1 MYNETMFSTI
11 NMAHSNY
18 IIKSAINKD
27 KNKIFILYTYSDSG
41 SMFWLGF
48 YFNSYKMTEIKQVTP
63 CSDTKLIDIIYFIYI
78 NNYIFSCK
86 SNSGIALNKLTDDST
101 EYVNAEIAASALRNL
116 ENQDYKGRQLR
127 INLQAIDKNKPLK
140 PNEDLW
146 KAKNDIIYVKNNQ
159 SGDENLINSLRGLT
173 EEQKLLLLYS
183 INVLSMKRGN
193 DGNSDFDKLLKN
205 QSDEVLDA
213 IIDLQ
218 NSVIDEYKAKNN
230 I

>member
-1 MYNETMFSTI
+1 MDYPKSLFVGNIPYDYDEESLKETLSLVGPVKFFE
-11 NMAHSNY
+11 
-18 IIKSAINKD
+18 IKSDEKT
-27 KNKIFILYTYSDSG
+27 KKPKGY
-41 SMFWLGF
+41 GF
-48 YFNSYKMTEIKQVTP
+48 
-63 CSDTKLIDIIYFIYI
+63 C
-78 NNYIFSCK
+78 
-86 SNSGIALNKLTDDST
+86 

-218 NSVIDEYKAKNN
+218 NSVIDEYKTKNY